1 MNDKKGYRH
10 IPQVFFL
17 FITFLTISLP
27 IRSVPTFI
35 ELLIGAML
43 TQAGFVTQ
51 AWLAVNM
58 HRHWTSYY
66 KWLQKG
72 KWSWVKLGTQMAKL
86 LIAFFP
92 KQQWF
97 LIIDDTIIYRNS
109 KKAPGSK
116 INHQHGS
123 KANRP
128 KYVRGQNWVSLAS
141 VVTKGLS
148 TAAIPLLFRMM
159 RLDGNTS
166 KLDAAKVLL
175 KTILPVFAAEK
186 TCLLIDSWYMRG
198 TLILYALE
206 KGIHVI
212 GQVRKDTA
220 LYDIPERTGK
230 RGRPRKYGDKY
241 TPERVARLSEKREC
255 HFIYGKEQWVHYK
268 SVIARA
274 RFLKG
279 RPVRAVWVYFE
290 DEHGVITNERLILAT
305 KITLNPWKI
314 ISSYAKR
321 WNIETMFAQIKNN
334 WGWKEAW
341 QQSRQVLHRWTHIL
355 SIGYALP
362 QLLAL
367 IGGAQINKLSY
378 LTPWRSNKS
387 ITAGQVRLWLKMIL
401 GHVRIRDWWNPKSR
415 KFEPPCKPISH
426 NKPYD

>member
-159 RLDGNTS
+159 RLDGNSS

-220 LYDIPERTGK
+220 LYDIPQRTGK

-241 TPERVARLSEKREC
+241 TPERVAQLPEKRER
-255 HFIYGKEQWVHYK
+255 HFIYGKEQWVHHK

-279 RPVRAVWVYFE
+279 RLVRAVWVYFE

-305 KITLNPWKI
+305 KITLNPWEI
-314 ISSYAKR
+314 ISAYAKR

-341 QQSRQVLHRWTHIL
+341 QQSRQVLHRWTQIL

-378 LTPWRSNKS
+378 LTPWRTNKS

-415 KFEPPCKPISH
+415 KFEPHYKPISY

>member
-86 LIAFFP
+86 IIAFFP

-175 KTILPVFAAEK
+175 KAILPVFAAEK

-198 TLILYALE
+198 TLILYALG

-241 TPERVARLSEKREC
+241 TPERVAQLPENRER

-279 RPVRAVWVYFE
+279 RLVRAVWVYFE

-305 KITLNPWKI
+305 KITLNPWEI
-314 ISSYAKR
+314 ITSYAKR

-334 WGWKEAW
+334 WGWKDAW

-367 IGGAQINKLSY
+367 IGDAQINKLSY
-378 LTPWRSNKS
+378 LTPWRTNKS
-387 ITAGQVRLWLKMIL
+387 VTAGQVRLWLKMIL

-415 KFEPPCKPISH
+415 KFEPPCKPMSY